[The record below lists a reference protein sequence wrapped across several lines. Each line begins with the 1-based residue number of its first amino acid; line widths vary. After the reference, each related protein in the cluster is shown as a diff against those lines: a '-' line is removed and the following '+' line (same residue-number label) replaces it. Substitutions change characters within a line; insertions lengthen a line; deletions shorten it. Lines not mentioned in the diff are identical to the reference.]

1 MGSARS
7 TRHLFAGRAG
17 QVFPVETLENDG
29 LRAVVAATLVPGN
42 WLRRSEW
49 ENVVRYDLVGE
60 NGRWGIDDIHGVSEP
75 KTWSFR
81 QILTSY
87 LH

>member
-1 MGSARS
+1 M
-7 TRHLFAGRAG
+7 
-17 QVFPVETLENDG
+17 QVKSFRVETLANDG
-29 LRAVVAATLVPGN
+29 RRAVVAATLVPDN
-42 WLRRSEW
+42 WLRRSER
-49 ENVVRYDLVGE
+49 ENVVRYDLVWE

-75 KTWSFR
+75 KAWSFR